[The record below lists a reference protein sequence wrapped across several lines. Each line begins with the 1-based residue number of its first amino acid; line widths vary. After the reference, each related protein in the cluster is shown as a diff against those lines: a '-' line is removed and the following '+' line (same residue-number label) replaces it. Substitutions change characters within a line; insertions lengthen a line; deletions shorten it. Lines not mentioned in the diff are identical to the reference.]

1 MGIKAAY
8 LIPHA
13 PVFISEIGGDQVE
26 QVALTRTALDQI
38 KREVEAISPDTI
50 LIISPHGPIF
60 SDAIAIYDFPNYDGD
75 LHAFGA
81 FDLYYTFEK
90 DIAFIN
96 RLMQISRENN
106 GYYYPLSESEFND
119 FQCEPRLDH
128 GVTVPLHFLS
138 PLAKHTKIVAMS
150 YGTLSYLE
158 LLKQGRYIYKT
169 AEDLDANVVI
179 IASGDMSHALKTSGP
194 YTSNQN
200 GIWFD
205 GVMRDFLTNN
215 KPYDIFLED
224 PDSIES
230 AKECGLRSYAIM
242 MGALS
247 HQHLN
252 PEVFSYEGP
261 FGVGYLTAALRVEGL
276 RSDNPLNAIEVG
288 LADKI
293 KQINEKSHFLAKFAR
308 AAIQHHIQTE
318 TRPKGSIANNELMIN
333 DVVIQ
338 NNLSESWLS
347 MLSAPKGVF
356 VSIKQNGVLR
366 GCMGTIY
373 PSEATVVDEIIQNA
387 LMAAS
392 DDPRFDAI
400 LESELS
406 LLTVSVDVLSTP
418 EIIHNKNMLSP
429 ERMGVIV
436 YKGDA
441 YGVLLP
447 NLEGIDTVE
456 EQLKIASNKAGFHV
470 DEIEKIACFTVDRYK

>member
-13 PVFISEIGGDQVE
+13 PVFLNEIGGDEVE
-26 QVALTRTALDQI
+26 QVASTRKALEKI
-38 KREVEAISPDTI
+38 KKEVEAISPDTI

-60 SDAIAIYDFPNYDGD
+60 SDAIAIYDLPNYNGD
-75 LHAFGA
+75 LRTFGA
-81 FDLYYTFEK
+81 FDLNYTFEK
-90 DIAFIN
+90 DSVFIN

-106 GYYYPLSESEFND
+106 GYYYPLSESEFVD

-138 PLAKHTKIVAMS
+138 PLAKQTKIVAMS

-158 LLKQGRYIYKT
+158 LLKQGRYIYET
-169 AEDLDANVVI
+169 AEALDIKLVI
-179 IASGDMSHALKTSGP
+179 IASGDMSHALMSSGP
-194 YTSNQN
+194 YTLNQN

-205 GVMRDFLTNN
+205 GVMRDFLINN

-224 PDSIES
+224 SDAIES

-247 HQHLN
+247 DHLLK
-252 PEVFSYEGP
+252 PEVLSYEGP
-261 FGVGYLTAALRVEGL
+261 FGVGYLTAVLRVVGVK
-276 RSDNPLNAIEVG
+276 SDNPLNALE
-288 LADKI
+288 AAWANKI
-293 KQINEKSHFLAKFAR
+293 KSINEKAHFLAKFAR
-308 AAIQHHIQTE
+308 IAIEHYIQTE
-318 TRPKGSIANNELMIN
+318 TRPKGSIANNNLMLN
-333 DVVIQ
+333 EVLIQ
-338 NNLSESWLS
+338 NNLTEACLS
-347 MLSAPKGVF
+347 TLLAPKGVF

-373 PSEATVVDEIIQNA
+373 PSKATVMDEIVQNA
-387 LMAAS
+387 LLAAS
-392 DDPRFDAI
+392 NDPRFEAI
-400 LESELS
+400 VESELS

-418 EIIHNKNMLSP
+418 EIIHNKNVLSP
-429 ERMGVIV
+429 ERLGVIV

-456 EQLKIASNKAGFHV
+456 DQLKIASNKAGFHV